1 MIIVIILIIVSLDYV
16 VKGKNISDV
25 AIDHSF
31 GPKGWNKYL
40 GLLILHY
47 LAWWFLLFKGLTVI
61 AKINLK
67 YNQTSLIQTPKGQ
80 N

>member
-1 MIIVIILIIVSLDYV
+1 MIIVIILIIFSLDYV
-16 VKGKNISDV
+16 LKGKNISDV
-25 AIDHSF
+25 TIIDHSF

-47 LAWWFLLFKGLTVI
+47 LAWWFLLFKGLTGI

-67 YNQTSLIQTPKGQ
+67 
-80 N
+80 